1 MIRIPQEYIDE
12 MISHSLQDDPDECC
26 GILAGKD
33 SKVSR
38 LYRIR
43 NSTPSPYRY
52 VMDPQE
58 MLKAMR
64 DSDCRGIELQ
74 AFYHSHTHSSAYPS
88 ETDTRMAVDSGW
100 VDFCY
105 ILVSLEKTGE
115 PDVRFYIID
124 FKGEISE
131 EQIEII

>member
-43 NSTPSPYRY
+43 NSSPSPYRY

>member
-1 MIRIPQEYIDE
+1 MIRIPQEYINE

-33 SKVSR
+33 SEVSR

-64 DSDCRGIELQ
+64 DSDCRGIELL

-124 FKGEISE
+124 SKGEISE

>member
-1 MIRIPQEYIDE
+1 MIRIPQEYINE

-33 SKVSR
+33 SEVSR